1 MPIIAIP
8 VVTSSL
14 VPYSPSSAMS
24 LGDLVEGI
32 LIFLYGQ
39 TSQSDSAASLT
50 SELDA
55 TDLTFTVDDPT
66 DLSAGLVEIDMELMR
81 ITEVDMSSATVTVA
95 PTGRGR
101 RGTTATA
108 HAVGAEVRVQPIIP
122 YSSVI
127 RDVHAELST
136 IYPRISATCY
146 AEFEATPT
154 TVTYAIPSDAGLVL
168 DVRYKDTL
176 GEWQRVRGWEVE
188 HGQNTD
194 DISTGIALRLSAPM
208 STTIRVI
215 YGRPFGRFD
224 SLDDLLSDAGIP
236 ESLEDV
242 IRYGAICRLLPSLD
256 VARLSVTSTASSEAN
271 GRPPTPGTGVMVARE
286 MRAAYRERLDQE
298 IKTFRSYFPIR
309 LHQTR

>member
-8 VVTSSL
+8 SVSSSL
-14 VPYSPSSAMS
+14 IPYSPASAMS

-32 LIFLYGQ
+32 LIALYGQ
-39 TSQSDSAASLT
+39 TSQSDAAAALAAGIA
-50 SELDA
+50 A
-55 TDLTFTVDDPT
+55 TDLTFQVDDPT
-66 DLSAGLVEIDMELMR
+66 DLSAGLVEIDMELLR
-81 ITEVDMSSATVTVA
+81 ITSVDMTTGTVTVA

-101 RGTTATA
+101 RGTEAAA
-108 HAVGAEVRVQPIIP
+108 HAAGAEVRVQPIIP
-122 YSSVI
+122 YVSVI
-127 RDVHAELST
+127 REVHAELST

-146 AEFEATPT
+146 VEFEATPT
-154 TVTYAIPSDAGLVL
+154 TGTYELPSDVGLVL
-168 DVRYKDTL
+168 DVRYKDAL
-176 GEWQRVRGWEVE
+176 GEWQRIRDWEVE

-194 DISTGIALRLSAPM
+194 DISSGIALRLNYPA

-224 SLDDLLSDAGIP
+224 SLDDLLADAGVP

-242 IRYGAICRLLPSLD
+242 IRQGAICRLLPTLD
-256 VARLSVTSTASSEAN
+256 IARLSVTNTASSEAN

>member
-1 MPIIAIP
+1 MPIIATP
-8 VVTSSL
+8 AVTSTL

-32 LIFLYGQ
+32 LISLYGQ
-39 TSQSDSAASLT
+39 TSQSDSTAALT
-50 SELDA
+50 SSLSA

-66 DLSAGLVEIDMELMR
+66 DLSAGLIEIDMELMR
-81 ITEVDMSSATVTVA
+81 ITEVDMSSATVTIA

-101 RGTTATA
+101 HGTEAAA
-108 HAVGAEVRVQPIIP
+108 HDVGAEVRVQPIIP

-127 RDVHAELST
+127 REVHAELST
-136 IYPRISATCY
+136 LYPRISATCY
-146 AEFEATPT
+146 HEFAATP
-154 TVTYAIPSDAGLVL
+154 VTGTYSLPSDAGLVL

-176 GEWQRVRGWEVE
+176 GEWQRVRDWEVE

-194 DISTGIALRLSAPM
+194 DISTGIALRLSAPQ

-224 SLDDLLSDAGIP
+224 SLDDLLSDAGVP

-242 IRYGAICRLLPSLD
+242 IRLGAICRLLPTLD
-256 VARLSVTSTASSEAN
+256 IARLSVTSTASSEAN
-271 GRPPTPGTGVMVARE
+271 GRPPTPGSGVMVARE

-298 IKTFRSYFPIR
+298 IKTFRSYFPVR
-309 LHQTR
+309 LHGTR